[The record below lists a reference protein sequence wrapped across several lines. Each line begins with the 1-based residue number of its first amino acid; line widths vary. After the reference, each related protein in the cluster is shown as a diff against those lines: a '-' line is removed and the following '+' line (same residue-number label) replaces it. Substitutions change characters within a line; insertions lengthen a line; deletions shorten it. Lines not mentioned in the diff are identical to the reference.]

1 MRFIHQLSMSV
12 KISFLAILG
21 TALFGFAVVT
31 SALSIVEKSM
41 ETQTF
46 KSLDSTINYVH
57 RLLETHGEHYVIKD
71 DKLMIGDFVLSDN
84 NDFVDELVRLNGR
97 GAITFFKGDVR
108 VATNALKEDGSRAVG
123 TALAQDEAYDAVFK
137 EKKKYRGATVVAG
150 KAYLGA
156 YDPIFNAQGQLIG
169 MLFAGLSKED
179 QHATIAAVTQQV
191 SILSL
196 LIGLVLAGV
205 IYGVIRFQLRP
216 LVQMEEV
223 MECLQKEQVDIVVPA
238 QNRGDEI
245 GRMAKAVQAFKEG
258 IIEKIRLRHEAEEQK
273 KKVELDRRALMVKMA
288 DDFEQSVGHIVQVVA
303 SAATELQSSAK
314 NLSEMADQTNIQTSA
329 VAAATE
335 EASSSVQTVASAA
348 EELSSSIGEINRQ
361 IEHSTKV
368 ANQAVEEVK
377 RTDSTVST
385 LSDAATQIGDV
396 VRLIQDIAE
405 QTNLLALNATIEAAR
420 AGEAGKGF
428 AVVAS
433 EVKNLANQTGRAT
446 EEISKKIVTIQ
457 NVSSQAV
464 GAIRSIGDVIGRI
477 DSISRTIA
485 EAIHQQEAA
494 TREISNNVQQAST
507 GTAEISSSIVSVTH
521 ASSESRAAASEVLS
535 ASAELSKQAE
545 TLRKEI
551 VGFVATVRQG

>member
-1 MRFIHQLSMSV
+1 
-12 KISFLAILG
+12 
-21 TALFGFAVVT
+21 
-31 SALSIVEKSM
+31 
-41 ETQTF
+41 
-46 KSLDSTINYVH
+46 
-57 RLLETHGEHYVIKD
+57 
-71 DKLMIGDFVLSDN
+71 
-84 NDFVDELVRLNGR
+84 
-97 GAITFFKGDVR
+97 
-108 VATNALKEDGSRAVG
+108 
-123 TALAQDEAYDAVFK
+123 
-137 EKKKYRGATVVAG
+137 
-150 KAYLGA
+150 
-156 YDPIFNAQGQLIG
+156 

>member
-1 MRFIHQLSMSV
+1 M
-12 KISFLAILG
+12 
-21 TALFGFAVVT
+21 
-31 SALSIVEKSM
+31 
-41 ETQTF
+41 
-46 KSLDSTINYVH
+46 
-57 RLLETHGEHYVIKD
+57 
-71 DKLMIGDFVLSDN
+71 
-84 NDFVDELVRLNGR
+84 
-97 GAITFFKGDVR
+97 
-108 VATNALKEDGSRAVG
+108 
-123 TALAQDEAYDAVFK
+123 
-137 EKKKYRGATVVAG
+137 
-150 KAYLGA
+150 
-156 YDPIFNAQGQLIG
+156 
-169 MLFAGLSKED
+169 
-179 QHATIAAVTQQV
+179 
-191 SILSL
+191 
-196 LIGLVLAGV
+196 
-205 IYGVIRFQLRP
+205 
-216 LVQMEEV
+216 
-223 MECLQKEQVDIVVPA
+223 
-238 QNRGDEI
+238 
-245 GRMAKAVQAFKEG
+245 
-258 IIEKIRLRHEAEEQK
+258 
-273 KKVELDRRALMVKMA
+273 
-288 DDFEQSVGHIVQVVA
+288 
-303 SAATELQSSAK
+303 
-314 NLSEMADQTNIQTSA
+314 
-329 VAAATE
+329 
-335 EASSSVQTVASAA
+335 
-348 EELSSSIGEINRQ
+348 
-361 IEHSTKV
+361 
-368 ANQAVEEVK
+368 K

>member
-123 TALAQDEAYDAVFK
+123 TALAQGEAYDAVFK
-137 EKKKYRGATVVAG
+137 EKKKYRGAAVVAG

-314 NLSEMADQTNIQTSA
+314 NLSEMAAKRISKPRLLRLRPKKLRPVCKRLLPRRRSCRRPSGKSIDK
-329 VAAATE
+329 
-335 EASSSVQTVASAA
+335 
-348 EELSSSIGEINRQ
+348 SSIQPKLPI
-361 IEHSTKV
+361 
-368 ANQAVEEVK
+368 
-377 RTDSTVST
+377 
-385 LSDAATQIGDV
+385 
-396 VRLIQDIAE
+396 RL
-405 QTNLLALNATIEAAR
+405 
-420 AGEAGKGF
+420 
-428 AVVAS
+428 
-433 EVKNLANQTGRAT
+433 
-446 EEISKKIVTIQ
+446 SKK
-457 NVSSQAV
+457 
-464 GAIRSIGDVIGRI
+464 
-477 DSISRTIA
+477 
-485 EAIHQQEAA
+485 
-494 TREISNNVQQAST
+494 
-507 GTAEISSSIVSVTH
+507 
-521 ASSESRAAASEVLS
+521 
-535 ASAELSKQAE
+535 
-545 TLRKEI
+545 
-551 VGFVATVRQG
+551 